1 MQKEVRSWNK
11 TWNKKN
17 SSKEKCIV
25 AKSLKFYLFALFP
38 LKNFWSHFL
47 TNLVVIKEGTAVM
60 LGLRGLSLTSDD
72 SWLHLRR
79 HLLAFSCC
87 RSFAF
92 LDCLHI
98 NFYRAQFQIY
108 HKIVLDRYSSLP
120 FFAVSKLATTLCVSL
135 RWRCWA
141 RLCVT
146 QVPQRLQESRIMA
159 INRTANR

>member
-17 SSKEKCIV
+17 SNKEKCIV

-108 HKIVLDRYSSLP
+108 HKIVLDRLQFLAFLRRLEVGYHPLRFPSLAVLSS
-120 FFAVSKLATTLCVSL
+120 FMRHSSTSKTT
-135 RWRCWA
+135 R
-141 RLCVT
+141 VT
-146 QVPQRLQESRIMA
+146 YHGNQSHC
-159 INRTANR
+159 